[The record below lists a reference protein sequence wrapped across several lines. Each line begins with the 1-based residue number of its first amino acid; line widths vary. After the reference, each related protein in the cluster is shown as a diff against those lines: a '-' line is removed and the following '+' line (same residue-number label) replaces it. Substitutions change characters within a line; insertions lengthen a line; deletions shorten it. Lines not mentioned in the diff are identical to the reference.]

1 MIAGINSSIIKNG
14 ISIVNGTKNELI
26 FFGKGLDVL
35 SFLELLKL
43 NEQVINRSL
52 VTLNVASNT
61 TEFLNHYKKF

>member
-1 MIAGINSSIIKNG
+1 MMESINSSMIKAG
-14 ISIVNGTKNELI
+14 ISIVSGTKNELVV
-26 FFGKGLDVL
+26 FGKESDML

>member
-26 FFGKGLDVL
+26 VFGKELDVL

>member
-1 MIAGINSSIIKNG
+1 MKAGINFSMIKNG
-14 ISIVNGTKNELI
+14 IYIVSGTKNELVV
-26 FFGKGLDVL
+26 FGKESDML